1 MASKLNAANKKNI
14 DAPILLLMGGYAAP
28 TIELKIQSIKIE
40 SDWAA
45 DLKNCLN
52 KKKMLALL
60 PFGYIKKLGCYESWY
75 RSHSD
80 LKWYNKYVNES
91 NSNIG

>member
-52 KKKMLALL
+52 KKNARFITVWIYQKARLL
-60 PFGYIKKLGCYESWY
+60 WKLVSVPL
-75 RSHSD
+75 RS
-80 LKWYNKYVNES
+80 EM
-91 NSNIG
+91 I

>member
-52 KKKMLALL
+52 KKKCSL
-60 PFGYIKKLGCYESWY
+60 YY
-75 RSHSD
+75 RLDISKSSAVM
-80 LKWYNKYVNES
+80 KAG
-91 NSNIG
+91 IGPTPIWNDITNT